1 MHRGVLD
8 AHADEV
14 TLMAVPALAERPDE
28 DEMDQPDGAHLPE
41 ITADAGPALTHA
53 RLPPARR
60 GGGIITLDQHHLAEV
75 VVSRSR

>member
-41 ITADAGPALTHA
+41 ITADAGP
-53 RLPPARR
+53 
-60 GGGIITLDQHHLAEV
+60 TLDAATPPTTSPRWWHHHP
-75 VVSRSR
+75 